1 LPQDERR
8 LRVRGLRHATP
19 DTGKLA
25 RAYIALALA
34 RAEADAEAQTQAK
47 HAGDSEADH
56 GGR

>member
-34 RAEADAEAQTQAK
+34 RAEADAKAQTQAK
-47 HAGDSEADH
+47 NAVDSEADDAD
-56 GGR
+56 R